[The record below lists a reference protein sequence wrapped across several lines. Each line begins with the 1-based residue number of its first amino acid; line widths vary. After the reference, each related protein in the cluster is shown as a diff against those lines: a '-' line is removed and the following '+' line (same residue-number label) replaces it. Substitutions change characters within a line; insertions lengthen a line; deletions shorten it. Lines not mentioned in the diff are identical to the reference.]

1 MARSNQGGTRGF
13 LRGRVASDLYQV
25 THKSNGRK
33 VQIVRSVEQSRINN
47 NTIEQALA
55 RMRMALLMGALS
67 DLKSIVDHSWQGL
80 SYGQLSIANFVKVN
94 MPLVIEDCK
103 ENWSVNNSF
112 CYPTKSVAAMRI
124 GAFIIAS
131 GTLPS
136 PANITRGVNY
146 SFDRWYPFRILIGK
160 ANATFGDLRASLGLN
175 ANDYITL
182 LQLSL
187 CSGFPILQQ
196 AQALQYVRIY
206 LAENILDKTPITSD
220 NISSMFTYE
229 GNAPN
234 RISYDSSNGVITV
247 QVDCRQDG
255 QPRDVVLSSVIV
267 SRWTG
272 KVWARNNARFLA
284 SDGVDS
290 PNFEDQA
297 PRWVFNSWFKSFD
310 PDAEGSEDYP
320 GK

>member
-13 LRGRVASDLYQV
+13 LRGRVANDLYQV

-47 NTIEQALA
+47 NTVEQALA

-80 SYGQLSIANFVKVN
+80 PYGQLSIANFVKVN
-94 MPLVIEDCK
+94 MPLVIEDCR
-103 ENWSVNNSF
+103 ESWSVNNAF
-112 CYPTKSVAAMRI
+112 CYPTKSVRAMRL

-131 GTLPS
+131 GTISTPS
-136 PANITRGVNY
+136 NITRGVNY
-146 SFDRWYPFRILIGK
+146 NFEKWYPFRILIGQ
-160 ANATFGDLRASLGLN
+160 ANATFGDLRRSLGLN

-187 CSGFPILQQ
+187 CYGFPILQQ

-206 LAENILDKTPITSD
+206 LAENIQDGTVITSD

-229 GNAPN
+229 GNAPY
-234 RISYDSSNGVITV
+234 RISYDSSNGIIRVD
-247 QVDCRQDG
+247 VDCQQDG
-255 QPRDVVLSSVIV
+255 EPRSVALSSVIV

-272 KVWARNNARFLA
+272 SVWARNNARFMPNA
-284 SDGVDS
+284 GSES

-297 PRWVFNSWFKSFD
+297 PRWVFNSWFESFD